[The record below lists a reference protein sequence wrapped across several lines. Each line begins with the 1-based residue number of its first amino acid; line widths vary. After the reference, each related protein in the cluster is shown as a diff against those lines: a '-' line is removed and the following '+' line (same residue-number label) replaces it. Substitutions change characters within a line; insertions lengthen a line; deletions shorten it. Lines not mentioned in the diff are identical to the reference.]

1 MDRGAVDWI
10 MAKYYKHKE
19 NAYIVGGVDW
29 RKVLKISGLV
39 ILAAICLVR
48 CIRLVEYHMDP
59 RIRTETEF
67 YNLLSETMEE
77 SGVKVMANG
86 SSAEL
91 IFPDGTVAEC
101 AVFCDPDYY
110 PDRISR
116 IEVSYSTHDGDYAKN
131 IVACLMQIFEPDFIE
146 NNGRRFCTYD
156 DILAACRECDRLI
169 DHYAFF
175 DRATRSGH
183 ATHITLEST
192 NVNDHISK
200 NLIMELLFG

>member
-1 MDRGAVDWI
+1 MDGGAVDWI

-19 NAYIVGGVDW
+19 DGYIVGGVDW

-39 ILAAICLVR
+39 ILAAICLVH

-59 RIRTETEF
+59 RIRTESEF

-91 IFPDGTVAEC
+91 IFPNGTVAEC
-101 AVFCDPDYY
+101 TVFCDHNYY

-116 IEVSYSTHDGDYAKN
+116 VEFSYTANDGNYAQN
-131 IVACLMQIFEPDFIE
+131 IVSCLMQIFEPDFIE

-200 NLIMELLFG
+200 NIIMELLFG

>member
-1 MDRGAVDWI
+1 

-59 RIRTETEF
+59 RIRTEAEF
-67 YNLLSETMEE
+67 YNLLADTMEE
-77 SGVKVMANG
+77 SGVKIMANG

-101 AVFCDPDYY
+101 TVFCDPDYY

-200 NLIMELLFG
+200 NIIMELLFG

>member
-1 MDRGAVDWI
+1 

-19 NAYIVGGVDW
+19 DGYIVGGVDW
-29 RKVLKISGLV
+29 RKVLKISSLV

-48 CIRLVEYHMDP
+48 CIRPIEYHMDP

-101 AVFCDPDYY
+101 TVFCDPDYY

-116 IEVSYSTHDGDYAKN
+116 IEISHGVKGSGHTED
-131 IVACLMQIFEPDFIE
+131 IVATLMSVMEPEFIE
-146 NNGRRFCTYD
+146 NNGWFFLSYEEL
-156 DILAACRECDRLI
+156 LAMCRECDNSPEYNGFT
-169 DHYAFF
+169 DE
-175 DRATRSGH
+175 ATYGEH
-183 ATHITLEST
+183 ATHITLKSSLDNNSIIKVVT
-192 NVNDHISK
+192 MD
-200 NLIMELLFG
+200 LRFR

>member
-1 MDRGAVDWI
+1 

-19 NAYIVGGVDW
+19 DGYIVGGVDW

-39 ILAAICLVR
+39 ILAAICLVH

-59 RIRTETEF
+59 RIRTESEF

-86 SSAEL
+86 GSAEL
-91 IFPDGTVAEC
+91 IFPNGTVAEC
-101 AVFCDPDYY
+101 TVFCDHNYY

-116 IEVSYSTHDGDYAKN
+116 VEFSYTANDGNYAQN
-131 IVACLMQIFEPDFIE
+131 IVSCLMQIFEPDFIE

-200 NLIMELLFG
+200 NIIMELLFG

>member
-1 MDRGAVDWI
+1 

-67 YNLLSETMEE
+67 YNLLSDTMEE

-91 IFPDGTVAEC
+91 VFSDGTVAEC
-101 AVFCDPDYY
+101 TVFCDPDYY

-116 IEVSYSTHDGDYAKN
+116 IDISHEVKGSGHTED
-131 IVACLMQIFEPDFIE
+131 IVVALMSILEPEFIE
-146 NNGRRFCTYD
+146 KNGWFMFSYEEL
-156 DILAACRECDRLI
+156 LALCRECDSAP
-169 DHYAFF
+169 DFTAFT
-175 DRATRSGH
+175 DRAAYGGP
-183 ATHITLEST
+183 ATHITLTSAS
-192 NVNDHISK
+192 NDATTVKDIT
-200 NLIMELLFG
+200 MRLFF